1 VAEEG
6 TEGNEAATGQDD
18 DRSLHRVKSANQH
31 GDATDN
37 D

>member
-6 TEGNEAATGQDD
+6 TEGNNAAAGKDN
-18 DRSLHRVKSANQH
+18 DRSLHRVKSTDQH
-31 GDATDN
+31 GDAADN